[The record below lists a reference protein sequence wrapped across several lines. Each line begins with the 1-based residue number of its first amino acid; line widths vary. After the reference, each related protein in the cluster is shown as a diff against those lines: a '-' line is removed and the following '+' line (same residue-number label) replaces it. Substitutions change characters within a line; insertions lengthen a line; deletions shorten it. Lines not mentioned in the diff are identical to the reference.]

1 MLKNPPIILLSF
13 MRYSGMAIFPFVL
26 LRARELK
33 ENKTLMYH
41 ERIHH
46 MQQLEMLII
55 PFFIIYGLNY
65 LINLLRYKTH
75 DEAYRNIIF
84 EREAF
89 ANDGVQYYIR
99 NRKVWAFL
107 KYI

>member
-1 MLKNPPIILLSF
+1 
-13 MRYSGMAIFPFVL
+13 
-26 LRARELK
+26 
-33 ENKTLMYH
+33 MYH

-55 PFFIIYGLNY
+55 PFFIVYGLNY
-65 LINLLRYKTH
+65 LINLFHYKKH

-89 ANDGVQYYIR
+89 ANDGEQYYLR
-99 NRKVWAFL
+99 NRRMWAFL

>member
-1 MLKNPPIILLSF
+1 MLKNPPIIILSF
-13 MRYSGMAIFPFVL
+13 MRYSGTAIFPFVL

-33 ENKTLMYH
+33 ENKALMYH

-55 PFFIIYGLNY
+55 PFFIVYGLNY
-65 LINLLRYKTH
+65 LINLFRYKKH

-89 ANDGVQYYIR
+89 AKDGEQYYLR
-99 NRKVWAFL
+99 NRRMWAFL